1 MPRMHGL
8 EYANAIYHITAQGDG
23 RRRLFHDA
31 GHSDRFKQGLTDEVR
46 RSSWSVK
53 EGLTG
58 LTNPQVQRFKD
69 WDYGGEDFL
78 KRLLAIEGGED
89 SEIKAC
95 RVRRTKA
102 VSTRQIIGIVV
113 AHYSVDASGYREF
126 RSPAGGRDLESREKK
141 WHGLPACENKIIGW
155 NPMPRL

>member
-31 GHSDRFKQGLTDEVR
+31 GHSDRFTQGLTDEVR

-58 LTNPQVQRFKD
+58 LTDPQVQRFKD
-69 WDYGGEDFL
+69 CFYGVEALL
-78 KRLLAIEGGED
+78 KRLLAIQSGEE
-89 SEIKAC
+89 SEIKAR
-95 RVRRTKA
+95 RVRRTKVLSA
-102 VSTRQIIGIVV
+102 QSIIGIVV
-113 AHYSVDASGYREF
+113 AYYSVNASGYREF
-126 RSPAGGRDLESREKK
+126 RSVAGGRDLASREQKV
-141 WHGLPACENKIIGW
+141 A
-155 NPMPRL
+155 